1 MAKTSDKPEVRIYS
15 DGAAK
20 SNPEGPGGFGTILEY
35 EDSKGKMH
43 VKELAVGYRKTTNN
57 RMELM
62 GVIAGMEELKLPCS
76 VTVYTDSKYV
86 ADAFRRNWLDAW
98 QKKGWRRSD
107 KSPVKNVDLWKRLI
121 KASEDHDVTYEWIK
135 GHAGH
140 PQNERCDEM
149 ASEAALRS
157 NLAVDEVHE
166 HGSA

>member
-1 MAKTSDKPEVRIYS
+1 MAKTKEKPEVMIYS

-20 SNPEGPGGFGTILEY
+20 NNPEGPGGFGTVLEY
-35 EDSKGKMH
+35 VDSRGKTHM
-43 VKELAVGYRKTTNN
+43 KELAVGYRKTTNN

-62 GVIAGMEELKLPCS
+62 GVIAGMEELKRPCK

-86 ADAFRRNWLDAW
+86 TEAFRKHWIDSW

-107 KSPVKNVDLWKRLI
+107 KTPVKNVDLWERLL
-121 KASEDHDVTYEWIK
+121 KAMDGHDVTYEWVK

-149 ASEAALRS
+149 ASEAALRDK
-157 NLAVDEVHE
+157 LAVDEVHE
-166 HGSA
+166 HSKA